1 MVQFDTKKLAEI
13 CRRNDVARIRMFG
26 SAARGEETPASDID
40 LIVDFHT
47 PKGFFEVVRLEDELK
62 AFFGRQVDVVTEP
75 GLSPSVRQS
84 VLPVATVIFD
94 DAA

>member
-13 CRRNDVARIRMFG
+13 CRRNDVARVRMFG

-47 PKGFFEVVRLEDELK
+47 PKGFFELVRLEDELK
-62 AFFGRQVDVVTEP
+62 AFFGRRVDVVTEP
-75 GLSPSVRQS
+75 GLSPAVRRS
-84 VLPVATVIFD
+84 VLTIATVIFD
-94 DAA
+94 DAP

>member
-13 CRRNDVARIRMFG
+13 CRRNDVARVRMFG
-26 SAARGEETPASDID
+26 SAARGEDTPASDID

-47 PKGFFEVVRLEDELK
+47 PKGFFELVRLEDELK
-62 AFFGRQVDVVTEP
+62 AFFGRKVDVVTEP
-75 GLSPSVRQS
+75 GLSASVRRS
-84 VLPVATVIFD
+84 ILPVATVIFD